1 MNANINTTPTS
12 IRQHIVIF
20 GKELEFATGIRAMA
34 AEKIM
39 RERGIMD
46 PDDLFIACEDLIE
59 GANLFESY
67 DSPANTYPS
76 ELVLGQ
82 GCPFP
87 SIEAYIALREH
98 YGDEWPL
105 LAMKQYA
112 AHHGTVKL
120 GKDADDNA
128 RKLLDRARVCFEYN
142 KTWHTP
148 FTASDGY
155 GRYER
160 AGRIAKMNAY
170 LAATA

>member
-46 PDDLFIACEDLIE
+46 SDDLFIACEDMIE

-67 DSPANTYPS
+67 DSPANKYPS
-76 ELVLGQ
+76 ELVLGR

-98 YGDEWPL
+98 YGEEWPL

-128 RKLLDRARVCFEYN
+128 REGIDFDDVLAAYRENGHENFDIEILS
-142 KTWHTP
+142 T
-148 FTASDGY
+148 
-155 GRYER
+155 ER
-160 AGRIAKMNAY
+160 A
-170 LAATA
+170 